1 MASDTMTVTAHQG
14 ETLDSL
20 VWRILGAGSGTVE
33 EVLELNRDI
42 AGEGAVLA
50 EGRVVVLP
58 RLTVTPVQERKIVQL
73 WD

>member
-1 MASDTMTVTAHQG
+1 MASDTMTATAHQG
-14 ETLDSL
+14 ETLDAL
-20 VWRILGAGSGTVE
+20 GWRILGAGSGTVE
-33 EVLELNRDI
+33 QVLELNRDI

-58 RLTVTPVQERKIVQL
+58 RLTVTPVQQRKIVQL

>member
-1 MASDTMTVTAHQG
+1 MASDTMTATAHQG
-14 ETLDSL
+14 ETLDAL

-33 EVLELNRDI
+33 QVLELNRDI
-42 AGEGAVLA
+42 AGIGAVLP

-58 RLTVTPVQERKIVQL
+58 RLTVAPVQERKIVQL

>member
-1 MASDTMTVTAHQG
+1 MASDTMTATAHQG
-14 ETLDSL
+14 ETLDAL

-33 EVLELNRDI
+33 QVLELNRDI